1 MRVGHNTLS
10 HRRREEGDAR
20 GIHQLPDG
28 VLSARIRRALPK
40 HNQRPL
46 RAAEQLRRL
55 LDSLVQGLVLGW
67 RRIGFGRI
75 GGGSVDEGGGL
86 RFREGLVEDVGWDVE
101 VAAAGAAGDGGGE
114 GLEDEARDVGDGGC
128 LDGDLDERLGGG
140 DLVELLE
147 VAPAGVWLGAGAG
160 DHEER
165 PGVGGGVGE
174 AREAVDAAGAGD
186 GEEQAGGAGEEAV
199 GGGGVARGLLVA
211 EGEEADTGGRGA
223 DAREVTGMPTTR
235 TCAAPRP
242 RPARPARALP
252 STFMAAGAAVSV
264 AIPSP

>member
-199 GGGGVARGLLVA
+199 GGGVA
-211 EGEEADTGGRGA
+211 ADCSLRKARKRTPAAAAR
-223 DAREVTGMPTTR
+223 DAREVTGMPTTPNMCR
-235 TCAAPRP
+235 APAAAS
-242 RPARPARALP
+242 ARPARALP